1 MRGPAEQVEVDSRK
15 IGTGLMGGVQSF
27 VDGQEEGV
35 AEVVLAQLMMR
46 EEEERKQM
54 AMQSE
59 EVTGRVDVEVEI
71 VVVAVGVVVGVDKS
85 NSGND
90 QRSM

>member
-1 MRGPAEQVEVDSRK
+1 MRGPAEQVEVDSMR
-15 IGTGLMGGVQSF
+15 IDTGLMGGVQSF
-27 VDGQEEGV
+27 VDEQEEGV
-35 AEVVLAQLMMR
+35 AEVVLVQLTMR
-46 EEEERKQM
+46 EEEERMRK

-71 VVVAVGVVVGVDKS
+71 VVVVAAEVVVVDKS
-85 NSGND
+85 NSESD

>member
-15 IGTGLMGGVQSF
+15 IGTELMGGVQSF

>member
-27 VDGQEEGV
+27 VDEQEEGV
-35 AEVVLAQLMMR
+35 AEVVLVQLTMR
-46 EEEERKQM
+46 EEEERMRK

-71 VVVAVGVVVGVDKS
+71 VVVVAAEVVVVDKS
-85 NSGND
+85 NSESD